1 MAKKIFDQLGE
12 VTKPDSIWVRLGKP
26 VHALVD
32 KVIKT
37 ETAEARTWSEQAHD
51 VMIEDTMLHAKLI
64 MYGILAILLVLLI
77 WASVAKVD
85 EVTRGEGRVIPS
97 RQIQVVQSLDGGIV
111 VDIMVQLGDTVKRG
125 QPLIKID
132 ETRAIS
138 SLKENES
145 QYLSLKAKEARL
157 KALANGG
164 SFNPPSEVQ
173 QKTPDTYL
181 QELQLFNAARDE
193 LNSQINIARDQLSQ
207 REREL
212 SEVQFKKEV
221 AIKTYDSTSKELA
234 ANRPLLNSGAVSE
247 IEILRLERDANRA
260 KGDIDQASAQMGRL
274 TAAISEARRKVS
286 EAQQSFLS
294 KIRTDLNETTAKINS
309 LTQSSLALSDKVKQ
323 STLTSPVNGKV
334 SKLYYN
340 TVGGVIQ
347 PGKEVMEVVPS
358 DDALVIEAKVQTK
371 DIAFIRPQQPA
382 VIKLT
387 AYDYTIYGS
396 LEGSVQDIAADST
409 IDDKGNAYY
418 VVKVRTDKNNLG
430 DHLPIIPGMV
440 AQVDI
445 LTGKKTV
452 LSYLLKPVLK
462 AKSYALTER

>member
-32 KVIKT
+32 KVVKT

-51 VMIEDTMLHAKLI
+51 VMIEGTMLHAKLI
-64 MYGILAILLVLLI
+64 MYAIFAILLVLLV

-164 SFNPPSEVQ
+164 SFNPPAEVQ

-247 IEILRLERDANRA
+247 IEILRLERDSNRA

-294 KIRTDLNETTAKINS
+294 KVRTDLNETTAKINS

-396 LEGSVQDIAADST
+396 LDGSVQDIAADST

-418 VVKVRTDKNNLG
+418 VVKVRTDRNNLG

>member
-1 MAKKIFDQLGE
+1 MTKKIFDSYGG
-12 VTKPDSIWVRLGKP
+12 VTRNDSIWVRLGKP

-32 KVIKT
+32 RIVKT
-37 ETAEARTWSEQAHD
+37 DTAENRTWPEQAHD
-51 VMIEDTMLHAKLI
+51 VMVEDSMLHAKII
-64 MYGILAILLVLLI
+64 MYAILLILIALLI
-77 WASVAKVD
+77 WANLAEVD

-111 VDIMVQLGDTVKRG
+111 ADIMVQLGDTVKHG

-157 KALANGG
+157 KALANGT
-164 SFNPPSEVQ
+164 SFNPPAEIQ
-173 QKTPDTYL
+173 QKAPDTYY

-193 LNSQINIARDQLSQ
+193 LNSQVNIARDQLAQ

-212 SEVQFKKEV
+212 SEAQFRKEV
-221 AIKTYDSTSKELA
+221 AIKTYDSNSRELA
-234 ANRPLLNSGAVSE
+234 ANKPLLASGAVSE
-247 IEILRLERDANRA
+247 IEILRLEREANRA
-260 KGDIDQASAQMGRL
+260 KGDIDQTSAQIGRL

-286 EAQQSFLS
+286 EAQQSFMS
-294 KIRTDLNETTAKINS
+294 KVRTDLNETTAKINS

-323 STLTSPVNGKV
+323 STLLSPVNGKI

-358 DDALVIEAKVQTK
+358 DDTLVIETKIQTK
-371 DIAFIRPQQPA
+371 DIAFVRPQQPA
-382 VIKLT
+382 VVKLT
-387 AYDYTIYGS
+387 AYDYSIYGS
-396 LEGSVQDIAADST
+396 LDGLVEDIAADST
-409 IDDKGNAYY
+409 IDDKGNAFY
-418 VVKVRTDKNNLG
+418 VVKVRTIKNNLG
-430 DHLPIIPGMV
+430 KNLPIIPGMV

-452 LSYLLKPVLK
+452 MSYLLKPVLK

>member
-1 MAKKIFDQLGE
+1 
-12 VTKPDSIWVRLGKP
+12 
-26 VHALVD
+26 
-32 KVIKT
+32 
-37 ETAEARTWSEQAHD
+37 
-51 VMIEDTMLHAKLI
+51 
-64 MYGILAILLVLLI
+64 
-77 WASVAKVD
+77 
-85 EVTRGEGRVIPS
+85 
-97 RQIQVVQSLDGGIV
+97 
-111 VDIMVQLGDTVKRG
+111 
-125 QPLIKID
+125 
-132 ETRAIS
+132 
-138 SLKENES
+138 
-145 QYLSLKAKEARL
+145 
-157 KALANGG
+157 
-164 SFNPPSEVQ
+164 
-173 QKTPDTYL
+173 
-181 QELQLFNAARDE
+181 
-193 LNSQINIARDQLSQ
+193 
-207 REREL
+207 
-212 SEVQFKKEV
+212 V

-247 IEILRLERDANRA
+247 IEILRLERDSNRA

-294 KIRTDLNETTAKINS
+294 KVRTDLNETTAKINS

-396 LEGSVQDIAADST
+396 LDGSVQDIAADST

-418 VVKVRTDKNNLG
+418 VVKVRTDRNNLG

>member
-1 MAKKIFDQLGE
+1 MGEITSRESAWSKLGQ
-12 VTKPDSIWVRLGKP
+12 P
-26 VHALVD
+26 VNLMID
-32 KVIKT
+32 KVIST
-37 ETAEARTWSEQAHD
+37 ETPEGRNWTEHANEVLQGQSLVRARKILY
-51 VMIEDTMLHAKLI
+51 V
-64 MYGILAILLVLLI
+64 ILATVLVLLI
-77 WASVAKVD
+77 WATFAKVD
-85 EVTRGEGRVIPS
+85 EVTRGEGKVIPS
-97 RQIQVVQSLDGGIV
+97 RQVQVIQSLDGGIV
-111 VDIMVQLGDTVKRG
+111 TDLLVKEGDTVKQG

-145 QYLSLKAKEARL
+145 QYLSLSAKEARL
-157 KALANGG
+157 KALANGT
-164 SFNPPSEVQ
+164 SFSPPEDVQ
-173 QKTPDTYL
+173 KKMPDTYL
-181 QELQLFNAARDE
+181 QEMQLYNSSRQE
-193 LNSQINIARDQLSQ
+193 LDSQVNIARDQLSQ

-212 SEVQFKKEV
+212 SELQFKKEV
-221 AIKTYDSTSKELA
+221 AIKTYESNTKELT

-247 IEILRLERDANRA
+247 IEILRLEREANRA
-260 KGDIDQASAQMGRL
+260 KGDIDQASAQIGRV
-274 TAAISEARRKVS
+274 TAAISEARRKIS
-286 EAQQSFLS
+286 EAQQSFQN
-294 KIRTDLNETTAKINS
+294 KIRTDLNETSAKINS

-323 STLTSPVNGKV
+323 STLLSPVNGKI

-347 PGKEVMEVVPS
+347 SGKEVMEVVPS
-358 DDALVIEAKVQTK
+358 DDSLVIETKVQTK
-371 DIAFIRPQQPA
+371 DIAFLRPNQPA
-382 VIKLT
+382 VVKLT

-396 LEGSVQDIAADST
+396 LDGVVQDIAADST

-418 VVKVRTDKNNLG
+418 VVKVRTIQNSLG

>member
-181 QELQLFNAARDE
+181 QELQLFNAGRDE

-247 IEILRLERDANRA
+247 IEILRPKRDANRA
-260 KGDIDQASAQMGRL
+260 KGDI
-274 TAAISEARRKVS
+274 
-286 EAQQSFLS
+286 
-294 KIRTDLNETTAKINS
+294 
-309 LTQSSLALSDKVKQ
+309 
-323 STLTSPVNGKV
+323 
-334 SKLYYN
+334 
-340 TVGGVIQ
+340 
-347 PGKEVMEVVPS
+347 
-358 DDALVIEAKVQTK
+358 
-371 DIAFIRPQQPA
+371 
-382 VIKLT
+382 
-387 AYDYTIYGS
+387 
-396 LEGSVQDIAADST
+396 
-409 IDDKGNAYY
+409 
-418 VVKVRTDKNNLG
+418 
-430 DHLPIIPGMV
+430 H
-440 AQVDI
+440 
-445 LTGKKTV
+445 
-452 LSYLLKPVLK
+452 
-462 AKSYALTER
+462 

>member
-1 MAKKIFDQLGE
+1 MAKKIFDQLGA
-12 VTKPDSIWVRLGKP
+12 VTQRDSLWMRLGTPLHK
-26 VHALVD
+26 LVD
-32 KVIKT
+32 RLINT
-37 ETAEARTWSEQAHD
+37 ETPEARSWTEQAHT
-51 VMIEDTMLHAKLI
+51 VMQARSMRHARSI
-64 MYGILAILLVLLI
+64 MYAILCIVLVLVA
-77 WASVAKVD
+77 WASLAQVD

-97 RQIQVVQSLDGGIV
+97 RQVQVVQSLDGGIV
-111 VDIMVQLGDTVKRG
+111 VDIMVKLGDTVTRG

-164 SFNPPSEVQ
+164 SFSPPAEVQ
-173 QKTPDTYL
+173 DKVPDTYL
-181 QELQLFNAARDE
+181 QELQLFNAAREE
-193 LNSQINIARDQLSQ
+193 LNSLVNIARDQLSQ

-212 SEVQFKKEV
+212 SEAQFKKEV
-221 AIKTYDSTSKELA
+221 AIKTYDSTKQELA
-234 ANRPLLNSGAVSE
+234 ANRPLLSSGAVSE
-247 IEILRLERDANRA
+247 IEVLRLERDANRA
-260 KGDIDQASAQMGRL
+260 KGDIDQASAQISRL
-274 TAAISEARRKVS
+274 QAAISEARRKVS
-286 EAQQSFLS
+286 EAQQSFMS
-294 KIRTDLNETTAKINS
+294 KVRTELNETTAKINS
-309 LTQSSLALSDKVKQ
+309 LSQSSLALSDKVKQ
-323 STLTSPVNGKV
+323 STLTSPVNGKI
-334 SKLYYN
+334 SKLYFN

-358 DDALVIEAKVQTK
+358 DDALVIETKVQTK

-382 VIKLT
+382 VVKLT

-396 LEGSVQDIAADST
+396 LEGFVEDIAADST
-409 IDDKGNAYY
+409 IDDKGNAFY
-418 VVKVRTDKNNLG
+418 VVKVRTSKNHLG
-430 DHLPIIPGMV
+430 ERLPIIPGMV